1 MIRRLL
7 VAAVFAL
14 AMIAPAAVT
23 TAAPAPITVQGTNY
37 ITETYYYSDAT
48 YTQEVG
54 FDQGDCC
61 YFGACYTSHTGQ
73 SSNYIQYQHIGYC
86 ARDGGM
92 AYWEPL

>member
-48 YTQEVG
+48 YTVEVG
-54 FDQGDCC
+54 
-61 YFGACYTSHTGQ
+61 YE
-73 SSNYIQYQHIGYC
+73 SNGCGTYAQIGIQTEYY
-86 ARDGGM
+86 RR
-92 AYWEPL
+92 YREPCL